1 MKSST
6 FLRGMIAG
14 MLGGV
19 AGTFVMYLFGGAIFL
34 LLGWATN
41 TSITII
47 GNSAA
52 AFFAK
57 FGIEMA
63 GGAALGV
70 RLYYL
75 IGLAMGAVFGAAAVR
90 LKLMRGASLGK
101 MVWLGILYVEVLSLP
116 LLAAGIY
123 GLNMEFASAALW
135 LAISAVMHMVY
146 GIVLGLV
153 THLGVRGAAREGTN

>member
-1 MKSST
+1 MKTST

-19 AGTFVMYLFGGAIFL
+19 AGTFVMYLFGAGIFI

-57 FGIEMA
+57 LGIQMA

-75 IGLAMGAVFGAAAVR
+75 IGLLMGAAFGIAAVGLR
-90 LKLMRGASLGK
+90 LFRGASPWK
-101 MVWLGILYVEVLSLP
+101 MMGLGILYVEVLSLP

-123 GLNMEFASAALW
+123 GLNMPLRDAALW
-135 LAISAVMHMVY
+135 IAISAVMHMVY
-146 GIVLGLV
+146 GIVLGIV
-153 THLGVRGAAREGTN
+153 THLGVRTGTGEGAN